1 MINFKKMDYLH
12 LDNLLKDDEIKMRDE
27 IRAFVDRDVIPAVE
41 KHFLKGTFPMELIK
55 ELGQRKLIGGSM
67 TGYDCAGYG
76 AVKTGLIYQ
85 EIERGDGGLRSFLT
99 TQGELAMFAI
109 WKYGSE
115 DQKKKYLP
123 LMARGEL
130 IGCFGLTE
138 EDASANPAQMRT
150 FAYKKNGD
158 WIITGEKMWIT
169 NASIA
174 DFSIVWAKTDNGVK
188 GFIVEM
194 DKQGVEI
201 IKMKSNISLRAFI
214 TAGIRFNNVVVSE
227 KDVLP
232 EAHSLKA
239 PLTCLT
245 EKRYGMSW
253 GAIGAAIEC
262 FTQSLEYAKERVMF
276 GRPVVS
282 SQLIQRKLVN
292 MLLEI
297 TKAKSISIQLGRIK
311 EKGDCFRH
319 EMVALAALN
328 NLTKSVEIAR
338 DAKEIQE
345 INGISL
351 ESRVIRHLL
360 NLESLNAYEG
370 VNDIYLLIIGRD
382 ITGMQAFF

>member
-1 MINFKKMDYLH
+1 MVNFKKTDYLN
-12 LDNLLKDDEIKMRDE
+12 LDEQLNEDEISKRNE
-27 IRAFVDRDVIPAVE
+27 IRTFVDSSVIPTVD
-41 KHFLKGTFPMELIK
+41 KHFANGTFPMDLIK
-55 ELGQRKLIGGSM
+55 ELGRRKLIGASLQ
-67 TGYDCAGYG
+67 GYDCAGYG

-99 TQGELAMFAI
+99 TQAELAMFAI

-115 DQKKKYLP
+115 EQKKKYLP
-123 LMARGEL
+123 EMAKGNI

-150 FAYKKNGD
+150 FAYKNNGD
-158 WIITGEKMWIT
+158 WVITGEKMWIT
-169 NASIA
+169 NAAIA
-174 DFSIVWAKTDNGVK
+174 DISVIWAKTDDGIK

-194 DKQGVEI
+194 DKQGIEI
-201 IKMKSNISLRAFI
+201 VKMKSNISLRAFI
-214 TAGIRFNNVVVSE
+214 TAGIKLNEVVVSD
-227 KDVLP
+227 KARLP
-232 EAHSLKA
+232 EAYSLKA

-245 EKRYGMSW
+245 EKRYGMAW
-253 GAIGAAIEC
+253 GAIGAAIDC
-262 FTQSLEYAKERVMF
+262 FLQSLEYAKERIMF

-292 MLLEI
+292 MLVEI
-297 TKAKSISIQLGRIK
+297 TKAKSISIQVGRIK
-311 EKGDCFRH
+311 EKEKYFRH
-319 EMVALAALN
+319 EMVALVALN

-338 DAKEIQE
+338 DAKEIQGV
-345 INGISL
+345 NGISL